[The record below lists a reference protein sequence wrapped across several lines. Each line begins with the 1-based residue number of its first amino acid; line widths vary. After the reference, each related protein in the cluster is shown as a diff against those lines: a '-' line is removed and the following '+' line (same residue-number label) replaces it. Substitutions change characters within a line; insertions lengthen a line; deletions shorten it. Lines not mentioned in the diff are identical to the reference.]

1 VHRGLGKVDTRWAVA
16 VLVAAAVV
24 IAVVAVVR
32 FDTTG
37 RKGSGLSSE
46 YAYDLAKLA
55 TIDPNLI
62 LYTQSGPAVSTGF
75 KQSRAIALDAKGRIY
90 VAGDKA
96 VRVLSSA
103 GGFERMFEL
112 SGEPRCLTLAEDG
125 RLYVGLMDHVEV
137 LNAEGKSVAAWDSLG
152 DEAVLTSIAE
162 SKDSVFVAD
171 AGHRIVLHYDTA
183 GMLVGH
189 IGEKNPDKDIP
200 GFVIPSPHFDLAV
213 SRDGLLRV
221 VNPGRNRIETYTT
234 DGSLE
239 FWWGQRSVKIDG
251 FCGCCNPVN
260 FALLPDGGFVTCEKG
275 LVRVKVYNSDGGFV
289 GVVAG
294 PDQLTGGALMK
305 ICDTPEECQGPA
317 FDVAAGTDGRVY
329 VLDPSNNV
337 VKIFSRKDVKR

>member
-1 VHRGLGKVDTRWAVA
+1 MHRGLGKIDTRWAVA
-16 VLVAAAVV
+16 VLIAAGVAIAV
-24 IAVVAVVR
+24 IAVLR
-32 FDTTG
+32 FDATG
-37 RKGSGLSSE
+37 KKGSGLSSE

-55 TIDPNLI
+55 MIDPNLI
-62 LYTQSGPAVSTGF
+62 HYTQSGPAVSTGL
-75 KQSRAIALDAKGRIY
+75 KQSRAIALDANGRIY

-96 VRVLSSA
+96 IRVFSNA
-103 GGFERMFEL
+103 GSFERMFEL
-112 SGEPRCLTLAEDG
+112 SGEPRCLTVAQNG
-125 RLYVGLMDHVEV
+125 GFYVGLADHVEV